1 MCPNTP
7 YPSPLRWAAPLTRL
21 RSVARIVRFNPALPT
36 LLVKRLRDICIF
48 EGLTADSRALTNL
61 VTVCRGDMRGCLNT
75 LQVGILHSLASSDLL
90 LMVTLQFIQRKCL
103 TVCEQTVRL
112 ATVGMKENEATMQ
125 DVWNDLFI
133 PMAKKRVKDLGM
145 TEEDE
150 GRYVSRL
157 SRLIG
162 ATGNTEKVVIGKI
175 SASFDELSTTG
186 SPFLNEGCFEHYIN
200 LHQYDPT
207 FNRCDGALKW
217 LGAYDILSSKM
228 RTEQEYA
235 LLEYLPYT
243 IAPFYHHFA
252 NPTNPKAERPKMD
265 WEVSS
270 VLRTVVGLRMTRT
283 LKCHVRTKTNDEIYS
298 ALASSALL
306 QGGRQCPGHR
316 HLFNRP
322 VLQTELAPLLNRI
335 ISPPLK
341 PVRTFLCSDPATP
354 SSPLI

>member
-1 MCPNTP
+1 
-7 YPSPLRWAAPLTRL
+7 
-21 RSVARIVRFNPALPT
+21 
-36 LLVKRLRDICIF
+36 
-48 EGLTADSRALTNL
+48 
-61 VTVCRGDMRGCLNT
+61 MRGCLNT
-75 LQVGILHSLASSDLL
+75 LQVGILHSPASSDLL

-175 SASFDELSTTG
+175 SASFHELSTTG

-217 LGAYDILSSKM
+217 LGTYDILSSKM

-270 VLRTVVGLRMTRT
+270 IRFYQSRRAATDPNFQVSRQDEDQRRDLQCAGKLGASTRRSTVSRTSTPFQPTSFANRTRSASESYHIAT
-283 LKCHVRTKTNDEIYS
+283 LE
-298 ALASSALL
+298 ASSYFFCCDQA
-306 QGGRQCPGHR
+306 
-316 HLFNRP
+316 
-322 VLQTELAPLLNRI
+322 V
-335 ISPPLK
+335 
-341 PVRTFLCSDPATP
+341 P
-354 SSPLI
+354 SSPPI